1 MQSGNP
7 RGKRLHFNVHPDP
20 ENLCIISKTFW
31 ISVHTS
37 FIRERLIK
45 INLSLFSKFVSCG
58 VQFVLRWTRGQFEFE
73 MDRPLVPALVTRG
86 PTLSFAGS
94 VSNFFGAARLLT
106 VPGLFDLPHQL
117 SLAWCPHLLYLF
129 VLNMIVENFKIVLI
143 FNSHNNLQLVKINNL
158 YVIQAFCYLI

>member
-20 ENLCIISKTFW
+20 ENVCIISKTFW

-94 VSNFFGAARLLT
+94 VSTLMARPDFLQYLAYLT
-106 VPGLFDLPHQL
+106 YPT
-117 SLAWCPHLLYLF
+117 SLVQRGVHIYYICLY
-129 VLNMIVENFKIVLI
+129 
-143 FNSHNNLQLVKINNL
+143 
-158 YVIQAFCYLI
+158 